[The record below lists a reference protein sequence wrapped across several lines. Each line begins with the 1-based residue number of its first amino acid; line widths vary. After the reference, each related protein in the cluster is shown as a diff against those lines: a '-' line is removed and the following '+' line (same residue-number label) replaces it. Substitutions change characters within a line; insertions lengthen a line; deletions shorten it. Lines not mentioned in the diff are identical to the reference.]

1 MIDKIASSVDEALGT
16 IPDGATI
23 LIGGFGFG
31 GTPYELIEGLVRKAP
46 RELTIVCNNAG
57 TGDTGIAALLLAGC
71 VRKIIC
77 SFPRQA
83 ESYAFDDL
91 YRAKKLELE
100 LVPQGTL
107 AERIRAG
114 GAGIGGFFT
123 RTGAGTLLAQ
133 DKEARDIDGEVY
145 VFEKPIRGDLA
156 LVQAEVGDRWGNL
169 VYRKSGR
176 NFGPV
181 MATAAKHTVA
191 SVHEIAELGALDPEH
206 IVTPAAFVNRLVQVP
221 RHHPLPASTN
231 HRKAA

>member
-1 MIDKIASSVDEALGT
+1 MINKIAESVDEALGDVE
-16 IPDGATI
+16 DGSTI
-23 LIGGFGFG
+23 LIGGFGTG

-57 TGDTGIAALLLAGC
+57 TGNTGIAALLLAGC

-83 ESYAFDDL
+83 DSYAFDDL

-100 LVPQGTL
+100 LVPQGNL

-123 RTGAGTLLAQ
+123 RTGAGTLLAKG
-133 DKEARDIDGEVY
+133 KESRVIDGETY
-145 VFEKPIRGDLA
+145 VFESPIHGDLA
-156 LVQAEVGDRWGNL
+156 LVQAEMGDRWGNL
-169 VYRKSGR
+169 VYRKAGR

-181 MATAAKHTVA
+181 MATAARHTVA
-191 SVHEIAELGALDPEH
+191 GVHLIAALGELDPEC
-206 IVTPAAFVNRLVQVP
+206 IATPAAFVDRVVQVP
-221 RHHPLPASTN
+221 RHHALPEHLEAT
-231 HRKAA
+231 RA